1 MQNTTDAKP
10 QQLEEKLAD
19 IELHLKEI
27 RQDVSQIL
35 RSVQDEL
42 DAFRERE
49 FWRDYGNSYQQD

>member
-1 MQNTTDAKP
+1 MPTNIDANP
-10 QQLEEKLAD
+10 PTLEEKLAD
-19 IELHLKEI
+19 IELHLKQI

-35 RSVQDEL
+35 RGVQDEL